1 MNIKRIIF
9 WWMAIVL
16 FLWWFIITNTF
27 AQNTN
32 PLCSTSLR
40 WASPSH
46 TPQSLYQPDQF
57 KTSYMIAT
65 NAISNI
71 SELSQS
77 SIVWNIAWHNNFSNC
92 NPDSPTPAEKSFRD
106 SRRSSYKNLPS
117 VNISVVN
124 DNVSL
129 NDAKILQSFINSACA
144 LWLNPDSKI
153 GIKTLNAVKYCK
165 PPALW
170 YLTWSQFQS
179 MYLKLYFDPQWTQ
192 FVYKNSEFQS
202 GDPSKKLYFRQSDFP
217 SQQPSPGLWLV
228 IDNSPATPDTTST
241 PDANNAN
248 GSTPVCRFELPPDPT
263 KQEKVMQQF
272 DIYIKNNPS
281 ATVFSPVDCKQWCP
295 SSSKEIS
302 ISAWDWQSISFC
314 EECNKDTCNCGIKLN
329 TNIPFIGRCIMNE
342 KTNNVGQ
349 SGNVTTVN
357 TLNAFPILMGA
368 LIKLLMSIIMIVCFA
383 SLIVW
388 GFMMTVPD
396 QYDTGK
402 WIVKKVIRTIV
413 ALWSLWT
420 ILYLINPNFFS

>member
-9 WWMAIVL
+9 WWIAIVL
-16 FLWWFIITNTF
+16 FLWWFVITNTF
-27 AQNTN
+27 AQSTN

-57 KTSYMIAT
+57 KISYMIAT
-65 NAISNI
+65 NAINNI

-92 NPDSPTPAEKSFRD
+92 NPDSPTSAEKSLRE
-106 SRRSSYKNLPS
+106 SRRSLYKTLPS
-117 VNISVVN
+117 VNVSVVN

-129 NDAKILQSFINSACA
+129 NDAKILQWFINSACA

-170 YLTWSQFQS
+170 YLTWSQFLS
-179 MYLKLYFDPQWTQ
+179 MYLKLYSDPQWTQ
-192 FVYKNSEFQS
+192 FIYKNGEFQS
-202 GDPSKKLYFRQSDFP
+202 WNPSEKLHFRQSDFP

-228 IDNSPATPDTTST
+228 IDNSVTNGTS
-241 PDANNAN
+241 AVAWISNVA
-248 GSTPVCRFELPPDPT
+248 GSAPICRFQPPNDSIPQEYTTAVGNVNEYKVPT
-263 KQEKVMQQF
+263 
-272 DIYIKNNPS
+272 
-281 ATVFSPVDCKQWCP
+281 DCSKWCDGWYTEV
-295 SSSKEIS
+295 KKGWIS
-302 ISAWDWQSISFC
+302 IC
-314 EECNKDTCNCGIKLN
+314 EKCDIEKCNCGIKLN
-329 TNIPFIGRCIMNE
+329 TNIPFIGRCIMNQQ
-342 KTNNVGQ
+342 TNNVGQ
-349 SGNVTTVN
+349 SANVTTVN

-413 ALWSLWT
+413 ALWSLGT

>member
-1 MNIKRIIF
+1 MITL
-9 WWMAIVL
+9 L
-16 FLWWFIITNTF
+16 FLWWFINNNTF
-27 AQNTN
+27 AQNNN
-32 PLCSTSLR
+32 PLCSNSLR
-40 WASPSH
+40 WSSPSH

-92 NPDSPTPAEKSFRD
+92 NPDSPTSAEKSFRE

-117 VNISVVN
+117 VNVSVVN
-124 DNVSL
+124 NNVSL

-170 YLTWSQFQS
+170 YLSWSQFQS
-179 MYLKLYFDPQWTQ
+179 MYLKFYLDEWGIQPLYTDNQ
-192 FVYKNSEFQS
+192 FKWN
-202 GDPSKKLYFRQSDFP
+202 PSQKLYFRQSDFP

-228 IDNSPATPDTTST
+228 VNNSFTTPENIST

-248 GSTPVCRFELPPDPT
+248 GSTPVCRFQPPTDSIP
-263 KQEKVMQQF
+263 QEYTNAIANWYV
-272 DIYIKNNPS
+272 
-281 ATVFSPVDCKQWCP
+281 
-295 SSSKEIS
+295 
-302 ISAWDWQSISFC
+302 AWDCNTWCAGWYTEVKKWWISVC
-314 EECNKDTCNCGIKLN
+314 EKCDIEKCNCGIKLN
-329 TNIPFIGRCIMNE
+329 TNIPFIGRCIMNQQ
-342 KTNNVGQ
+342 TNNVGQ

-388 GFMMTVPD
+388 WFMMTIPD
-396 QYDTGK
+396 QYDAGK
-402 WIVKKVIRTIV
+402 WVVKKVIRTIV

>member
-9 WWMAIVL
+9 WWIAIVL

-27 AQNTN
+27 AQSTN
-32 PLCSTSLR
+32 PLCSISLR
-40 WASPSH
+40 WATPSH

-77 SIVWNIAWHNNFSNC
+77 SIIWNIAWHNNFANC
-92 NPDSPTPAEKSFRD
+92 NPDSPTSAEKSSRE

-117 VNISVVN
+117 VNVSVVD

-129 NDAKILQSFINSACA
+129 NDAKILQWFINSACA

-170 YLTWSQFQS
+170 YLTWSQFLS
-179 MYLKLYFDPQWTQ
+179 MYLKLYIDPQWTQ
-192 FVYKNSEFQS
+192 WIYTGGQFKEN
-202 GDPSKKLYFRQSDFP
+202 PSQKLYFRQSDFP
-217 SQQPSPGLWLV
+217 SQQPSAGLWLV
-228 IDNSPATPDTTST
+228 IDNSPTTPETTST
-241 PDANNAN
+241 PETNNAN
-248 GSTPVCRFELPPDPT
+248 GSVPCRFNEPEVWTPDYTIYQNGIAWWLVAWSCTTGCPDWSY
-263 KQEKVMQQF
+263 KEVMKWGSMLCEKC
-272 DIYIKNNPS
+272 DIEK
-281 ATVFSPVDCKQWCP
+281 
-295 SSSKEIS
+295 
-302 ISAWDWQSISFC
+302 
-314 EECNKDTCNCGIKLN
+314 CNCGIKLN
-329 TNIPFIGRCIMNE
+329 TNIPFIGRCIMNQQ
-342 KTNNVGQ
+342 TNNVGQ
-349 SGNVTTVN
+349 SGNITTVN

-388 GFMMTVPD
+388 WFMMTVPD